1 MSEFTTGFVIF
12 PNLTQ
17 LDFTGPLQVL
27 HRLPGARTEIVAK
40 TREPVPSSCGMAIVP
55 TTTFADCPPL
65 DLICIPG
72 GFGVDQAIED
82 AATLAFVREQGARA
96 QYVTSVC
103 TGAFILGAAGLLQ
116 HKRATT
122 HWAYHHLLPR
132 VGAIPVQ
139 ERVVRDG
146 RTFTGGGVTAGIDF
160 AFTVLHELAGPA
172 VAQALRAAAA
182 PIRSDSCACRTAAAN
197 NGLIGTVAFA
207 QPRRLQTLGQDS
219 CSRGHSCPSKH
230 AVWQKDFAHA
240 AILSSGRGADFHVCI
255 SPASLSAHAI
265 RHRTACL
272 LCVCTGWR

>member
-12 PNLTQ
+12 PHLTQ

-40 TREPVPSSCGMAIVP
+40 TREPILSDCGMAIMP
-55 TTTFADCPPL
+55 TKTFADCPQL
-65 DLICIPG
+65 DLLCIPG

-82 AATLAFVREQGARA
+82 AATITFVREQGARA

-146 RTFTGGGVTAGIDF
+146 STFTGGGVTAGIDF
-160 AFTVLHELAGPA
+160 AFTVMHEIAGSS
-172 VAQALRAAAA
+172 VAQAVQLALEYTPHPPFQAGSPALAPAEIKGVVDQRLAPRLRQFTTILERVA
-182 PIRSDSCACRTAAAN
+182 P
-197 NGLIGTVAFA
+197 
-207 QPRRLQTLGQDS
+207 RLQ
-219 CSRGHSCPSKH
+219 
-230 AVWQKDFAHA
+230 A
-240 AILSSGRGADFHVCI
+240 
-255 SPASLSAHAI
+255 
-265 RHRTACL
+265 
-272 LCVCTGWR
+272 TG

>member
-12 PNLTQ
+12 PHLTQ

-40 TREPVPSSCGMAIVP
+40 TREPILSDCGMAIMP
-55 TTTFADCPPL
+55 TKTFADCPQL
-65 DLICIPG
+65 DLLCIPG

-82 AATLAFVREQGARA
+82 AATITFVREQGARA

-146 RTFTGGGVTAGIDF
+146 STFTGGGVTAGIDF
-160 AFTVLHELAGPA
+160 AFTVMHEIAGSS
-172 VAQALRAAAA
+172 VAQAVQLALEYTPRPPFQAGSPALA
-182 PIRSDSCACRTAAAN
+182 PAEIKGVVDQRLA
-197 NGLIGTVAFA
+197 
-207 QPRRLQTLGQDS
+207 PRLQQFIT
-219 CSRGHSCPSKH
+219 
-230 AVWQKDFAHA
+230 
-240 AILSSGRGADFHVCI
+240 ILERVTPRLQA
-255 SPASLSAHAI
+255 
-265 RHRTACL
+265 
-272 LCVCTGWR
+272 TG